1 MQRGGESGVMFQSE
15 NLQKQSKPGKWAKA
29 VGDHETVSARTGKAG
44 KYIQDLDC
52 ETSENIRFK
61 PAPDRGRR
69 MRSVKPSCCA
79 AREELPLLSGQME
92 LSTGKA
98 EIGYDEK
105 KKDMVFG
112 FVRHEND
119 AQGREVQENKAR
131 VRTIHGRDRFRSND
145 KDFAQG
151 AMALRCDAARSPK
164 MVMRRF
170 GAMSAR
176 EGGDTTMDRV
186 LPFQRVDK
194 EEAMVRQLR
203 RMEHES
209 MDDRSN
215 IHSAASGISAF
226 KARKQQ
232 KQVEFRKK
240 FTKAV
245 RTAQEHTHTD
255 DYQLYL
261 RKKWEAMRE
270 EYMREHPFEAALEG
284 TLEEVKTGDQALEEA
299 ARNDTNS

>member
-1 MQRGGESGVMFQSE
+1 MFQNE
-15 NLQKQSKPGKWAKA
+15 NLQKQSKPRKWAKA
-29 VGDHETVSARTGKAG
+29 VGDHDTVSARTGRAG

-52 ETSENIRFK
+52 ETSESIRFK
-61 PAPDRGRR
+61 PAPGRERR

-119 AQGREVQENKAR
+119 AQGRAVQENKAR

-145 KDFAQG
+145 EDFAQG
-151 AMALRCDAARSPK
+151 AMGLRCEAARSPK

-176 EGGDTTMDRV
+176 EGGATTMDRV
-186 LPFQRVDK
+186 LPFQRVDR
-194 EEAMVRQLR
+194 EEAKIRQLR
-203 RMEHES
+203 RLEHES
-209 MDDRSN
+209 KDDRSE
-215 IHSAASGISAF
+215 IHSAASGVSAF

-245 RTAQEHTHTD
+245 RAAQGRIHTD

-261 RKKWEAMRE
+261 RRKWEAVRE
-270 EYMREHPFEAALEG
+270 EYMREHPFEAALERTPG
-284 TLEEVKTGDQALEEA
+284 EIETGDQALEETA
-299 ARNDTNS
+299 QNDTNP